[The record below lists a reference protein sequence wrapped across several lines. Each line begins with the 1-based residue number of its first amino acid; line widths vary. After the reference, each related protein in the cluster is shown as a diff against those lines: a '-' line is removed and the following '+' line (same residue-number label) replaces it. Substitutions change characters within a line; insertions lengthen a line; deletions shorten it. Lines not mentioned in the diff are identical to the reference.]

1 MVDTSGWIS
10 KEELLKSSFPSDE
23 GQRQLFE
30 SAGVRPGIMGDAYA
44 AQLCFHRNSGLPGEY
59 FDPLGSLQ
67 VPNEDESCRCFEK
80 FQTRLGQE
88 DTYCGC
94 AGCSQI
100 FRQEDLVE
108 LSLGCLLYTSPS
120 PRDLSTSRMPSSA

>member
-1 MVDTSGWIS
+1 MFQKQFLAVSSPPSAVAATANQHPQPLQSS
-10 KEELLKSSFPSDE
+10 LLSVT
-23 GQRQLFE
+23 LE

-44 AQLCFHRNSGLPGEY
+44 AQLCFHRNSGLLGEY

-88 DTYCGC
+88 DT
-94 AGCSQI
+94 AGA
-100 FRQEDLVE
+100 RV
-108 LSLGCLLYTSPS
+108 G
-120 PRDLSTSRMPSSA
+120 